1 MKIEI
6 THEILNNFDMS
17 KYEAIFSKDNQ
28 PGDQY
33 PFWDMDRY
41 HKYYKILAYLST
53 FYNNEILVDIGTR
66 RGHSAASL
74 AYNENNTIYTY
85 NDRKDEAPE
94 NSVFEK
100 ITNIKPFILSE
111 YHNAGPLGNI
121 LGDDKHKDI
130 LLQSSLIFM
139 DVDPHDGHKESALF
153 NFLVENNYKGLT
165 LWDDISVQ
173 LNKWFREIGDI
184 GHTWQDIAALNVDKF
199 DLNNY
204 SWAPGTGVI
213 CFGEQEIITDGPR
226 RFTIE

>member
-1 MKIEI
+1 
-6 THEILNNFDMS
+6 MS
-17 KYEAIFSKDNQ
+17 KYEDIFLKDFDHD
-28 PGDQY
+28 PGNEY

-130 LLQSSLIFM
+130 LLQSSLIFI
-139 DVDPHDGHKESALF
+139 LF
-153 NFLVENNYKGLT
+153 IN
-165 LWDDISVQ
+165 
-173 LNKWFREIGDI
+173 
-184 GHTWQDIAALNVDKF
+184 
-199 DLNNY
+199 
-204 SWAPGTGVI
+204 
-213 CFGEQEIITDGPR
+213 
-226 RFTIE
+226 